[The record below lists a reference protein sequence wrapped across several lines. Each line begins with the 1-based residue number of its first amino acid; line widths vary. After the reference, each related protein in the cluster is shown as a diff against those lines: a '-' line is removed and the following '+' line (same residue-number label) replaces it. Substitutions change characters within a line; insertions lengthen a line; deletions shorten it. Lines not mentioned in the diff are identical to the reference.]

1 MGSAIQSVRSA
12 ILQQAG
18 GSYHPCQP
26 ALTGT
31 PSLKETSVY
40 LTQSLHRAAQQHPHR
55 IATRCGNRQHSF
67 SQLADRVARLA
78 GALRQL
84 GLQDGDRV
92 AMLALN
98 SDRYLEYQWAVPWAG
113 GVMNPCNIR
122 WSAAEILYALNDSG
136 SSILLVDDT
145 FCPMVAQ
152 FGDGAHSLRAVIY
165 CGDGLVPAG
174 MHGYEAL
181 IAANAPVADAVRRGD
196 DLAGIF
202 YTGGTT
208 GFPKGVML
216 SHTNMC
222 SSSLALHAEGLASP
236 GGTYLHAAPMFH
248 LADMAMSQM
257 HCIEGNTHS
266 FIPAFNP
273 EAVLDTLARDGV
285 SCVLLVP
292 TMIQMLVDHPA
303 MQTPRDLS
311 ALKTIIYGAS
321 PIAEAVLERAMAAL
335 PGVGFV
341 QAYGMTEL
349 SPLATV
355 NPAWTHTAAGRK
367 AGKLRAAGRAGYC
380 IELRIVDAQGQE
392 LPRGTVGE
400 VVVRGPNV
408 MQGYWNKPELT
419 AAAVRN
425 GWMHTGD
432 GAWMDD
438 DGFIYIADRLKDM
451 IITGGENVY
460 SAEVENA
467 LAQHAGVAA
476 CAVIGIPSDAWGETV
491 HAVVVRKPGQDV
503 PAADLIAHCKALIAG
518 YKCPRS
524 VDFVDALP
532 LSGAGKVLKTRLR
545 EPFWRGRER
554 NVA

>member
-1 MGSAIQSVRSA
+1 M
-12 ILQQAG
+12 
-18 GSYHPCQP
+18 
-26 ALTGT
+26 
-31 PSLKETSVY
+31 Y
-40 LTQSLHRAAQQHPHR
+40 LTQSLHRAAQQHPKR
-55 IATRCGNRQHSF
+55 IALRCGSRQRTF
-67 SQLADRVARLA
+67 AEFADRVARLA

-84 GLQDGDRV
+84 GMQEGDRV
-92 AMLALN
+92 AMLSLN
-98 SDRYLEYQWAVPWAG
+98 SDRYLEYQMAVPWGG

-122 WSAAEILYALNDSG
+122 WSAAEILYSLDDSG

-145 FCPMVAQ
+145 FRPMAEQ
-152 FGDGAHSLRAVIY
+152 FRRDARSLGEVIY
-165 CGDGLVPAG
+165 CGDGEVPVG

-181 IAANAPVADAVRRGD
+181 IAANAPVPDATRRGE

-216 SHTNMC
+216 SHTNMI
-222 SSSLALHAEGLASP
+222 SSSLALHAEGLATP

-248 LADMAMSQM
+248 LADMAMSLM

-266 FIPAFNP
+266 FISAFSP
-273 EAVLDTLARDGV
+273 EAVLDTLARDRV
-285 SCVLLVP
+285 TCVLLVP

-303 MQTPRDLS
+303 MKTPRDLS

-335 PGVGFV
+335 PGVGFA

-355 NPAWTHTAAGRK
+355 NPAWTHTAEGRK

-380 IELRIVDAQGQE
+380 IELKIVGPDGQE
-392 LPRGTVGE
+392 VARGTVGE

-419 AAAVRN
+419 AAAVRD

-432 GAWMDD
+432 GAWMDE
-438 DGFIYIADRLKDM
+438 DGFIFIADRLKDM

-460 SAEVENA
+460 SGEVENA
-467 LAQHAGVAA
+467 VAQHPGVAA
-476 CAVIGIPSDAWGETV
+476 CAVIGIPSDQWGEAV

-503 PAADLIAHCKALIAG
+503 SDADVIAHCKLLIAG

-524 VDFVDALP
+524 VAFVDALP
-532 LSGAGKVLKTRLR
+532 LSGAGKVLKTKLR
-545 EPFWRGRER
+545 EPFWQGRER